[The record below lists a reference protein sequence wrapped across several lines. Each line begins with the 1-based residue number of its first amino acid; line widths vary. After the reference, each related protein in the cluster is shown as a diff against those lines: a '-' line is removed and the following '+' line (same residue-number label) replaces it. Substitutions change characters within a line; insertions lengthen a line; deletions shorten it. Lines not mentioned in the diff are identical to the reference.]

1 MRWAGL
7 KRWDK
12 FYRRDVIVMSE
23 VDDKGFHTMIDPVD
37 GLVRAHHEYLLTQ
50 TLPAEPRKKK

>member
-12 FYRRDVIVMSE
+12 FYRRNVIVMSE
-23 VDDKGFHTMIDPVD
+23 VDDRGFHTMIDPVD

-50 TLPAEPRKKK
+50 TLPAEPRK